1 MPTPDEGM
9 SVDLGNYKD
18 RVGQRVDEGR
28 YNVVV
33 DDAELDKSNAGNPMF
48 NVWLRILDGE
58 FQDSVV
64 MDRLVN
70 TEKSLFRIVGFM
82 QAVGLPTPKKRINLR
97 RSQIVGQRLMIDVA
111 DGEPYM
117 GRVKSEVRGYIAMP
131 RSRRAQQ
138 QEADLDADDNDSQ
151 PGPDAMDTE
160 SERTLAAV
168 PAAGGSSG
176 LDEFA
181 QSDADV
187 DLDDLEI

>member
-168 PAAGGSSG
+168 PATGGSSG